1 MHNTNWLTQLK
12 EALNSDVGLTSIMQ
26 QVDIGAKSKGNGEK
40 LLPRTLR
47 VKDTFLINQKGNIL
61 AEFDADLAALR
72 NAGLEQDDY
81 SIFHFVQKYGWRAP
95 SAVSSNAGVSFFDD
109 LRIEEA
115 LAACKGSTGYRLVK
129 GDLTGIQDFIE
140 ADINLGLVGGAK
152 NIAKRLRGKSF
163 FVSVMTDFLAES
175 LLESLNLPVWNL
187 LFAGGGHFNLL
198 IPDDPATLQKMEDW
212 EKSTL
217 LDMTHQLSGLLGLVI
232 ASVPCGQDFITHADK
247 YFDKVNKERDVMKY
261 RKGFSFL
268 SDLFSNTKVKNLEQK
283 RFEDIGKK
291 VPKYN
296 HLLWVKSTQNIN
308 SDNETELTLIY
319 KSVLGQSLYLTDKP
333 LSIKDFVQKNAANI
347 QQVRFLSLND
357 TEFLQPNNILL
368 AGRTSLG
375 FRFVGNET
383 PKDRHN
389 ELKDFED
396 ITQEKGTD
404 GKIMYEMLSV
414 MRLDVDDLGCIFS
427 KGLQQASLKQVVAL
441 SREMSFFFAGYF
453 NHLARQENIYVV
465 YSGGDDAFVVGHWK
479 NMLRFARLL
488 EQDFKKFVGNNPNI
502 HFSAGIFTCDAHY
515 PVAKFSE
522 DAKDLLDKDAKKIQ
536 DKNAISVFNHCLKWD
551 DFGSMIDF
559 GETLLRYTESGNE
572 QKGSRIARSVV
583 NRILSV
589 VKNSFHEKTEL
600 DESKKVVKR
609 GYLKPE
615 TFYRNIANLKYLLA
629 RQGFDDKA
637 MSEQGQKTG
646 NIEGD
651 VIKIILD
658 AFEKSKNGDVQ
669 AIAANNLRVALNY
682 TLYSLRKPKKEA

>member
-1 MHNTNWLTQLK
+1 
-12 EALNSDVGLTSIMQ
+12 
-26 QVDIGAKSKGNGEK
+26 
-40 LLPRTLR
+40 
-47 VKDTFLINQKGNIL
+47 
-61 AEFDADLAALR
+61 
-72 NAGLEQDDY
+72 
-81 SIFHFVQKYGWRAP
+81 
-95 SAVSSNAGVSFFDD
+95 
-109 LRIEEA
+109 
-115 LAACKGSTGYRLVK
+115 
-129 GDLTGIQDFIE
+129 
-140 ADINLGLVGGAK
+140 
-152 NIAKRLRGKSF
+152 
-163 FVSVMTDFLAES
+163 
-175 LLESLNLPVWNL
+175 
-187 LFAGGGHFNLL
+187 
-198 IPDDPATLQKMEDW
+198 
-212 EKSTL
+212 
-217 LDMTHQLSGLLGLVI
+217 
-232 ASVPCGQDFITHADK
+232 
-247 YFDKVNKERDVMKY
+247 MKY